1 MALKSVAKGI
11 LENAAFYR
19 APEKLNLLR
28 RSFAAEGS
36 DSPVY
41 VVFGAAGAVGS
52 DLVGRLAAQQG
63 ARVIASDRDH
73 SDLDGLSKTIKDAT
87 IMPADT
93 QDPDAVASVISKA
106 ADQHG
111 HVDGVASC
119 VGSMLIKPA
128 HLTSTDEFVE
138 QMRENALSAFHIL
151 KGSAGAMMSS
161 GGGSIALCSS
171 SIAHRGT
178 ANHDALAAAK
188 GAVSSLALS
197 AASTYSPHNI
207 RVNVCVPGV
216 IEAKMTE
223 PLAESEGARDAS
235 ERMIAL
241 GRLGQAAD
249 VGRALEFLL
258 HPANSYITGT
268 FLHVDG
274 GLGSMAPARAGDSK
288 TVKQN

>member
-1 MALKSVAKGI
+1 MALRTLAKGFMDH
-11 LENAAFYR
+11 ATSQR
-19 APEKLNLLR
+19 APESLKMLR
-28 RSFAAEGS
+28 RSFAGKNE
-36 DSPVY
+36 PLVY

-52 DLVGRLAAQQG
+52 DLVGRLVAQSG
-63 ARVIASDRDH
+63 AQVFASDRDT
-73 SDLDGLSKTIKDAT
+73 SDLDKLKEAT
-87 IMPADT
+87 IVPADT
-93 QDPDAVASVISKA
+93 LDQDAVANVIAKA
-106 ADQHG
+106 AEAHG
-111 HVDGVASC
+111 RVDGVASC

-128 HLTSTDEFVE
+128 HLTSTEEFVE
-138 QMRENALSAFHIL
+138 IMQENALSAFHIL
-151 KGSAGAMMSS
+151 KGSVGAMMSS
-161 GGGSIALCSS
+161 GGGSIVLCSS
-171 SIAHRGT
+171 SIAHRGM

-223 PLAESEGARDAS
+223 KLTESDDARDAS

-241 GRLGQAAD
+241 GRLGTPGD

-258 HPANSYITGT
+258 HPNNAYITGT